1 MRETGCVEN
10 VTMHATAPTSEPP
23 LALGPSHPL
32 LVQVASAMTL
42 ALHRRRWTLRLL
54 VVTWLLSPVL
64 AWAQL
69 DINQASEADLDSLLG
84 VGPALTARILSQR
97 SQAPFVDW
105 ADLMRRV
112 KGIRAPTARRLAEQG
127 VTVNGQ
133 RLDAGVAGEATPRH
147 P

>member
-1 MRETGCVEN
+1 
-10 VTMHATAPTSEPP
+10 MHAVDPTSERP
-23 LALGPSHPL
+23 LALGSSQPP
-32 LVQVASAMTL
+32 LVQVTSAL
-42 ALHRRRWTLRLL
+42 AWPLHRQRWNLRSLVSIGLL
-54 VVTWLLSPVL
+54 APVL

-112 KGIRAPTARRLAEQG
+112 KGIRPHTARRLDEQG

-133 RLDAGVAGEATPRH
+133 RLDAEVAGKAKPRL